1 MEKKESQVKG
11 KVVFLASEKEDLSL
25 GKCLVF
31 LLDIFCTIAAY
42 VGGKVLLIA
51 ALVFLPVVIIS
62 LIVTIVFIQKSVRNK
77 TFEIL
82 SLFSL
87 PIIIAFIIGSSVS
100 SIQNQRTKKNLLE
113 AQKYVEQYYE
123 QNGSFPGNND
133 PYLQELDVQIQ
144 GSKFFGNYLKAQEYT
159 QQYYNQYGKLPDK
172 DDPYLQELDSDIF
185 GEDNYYE
192 LHANG
197 ARIRRGDDH
206 VYFYPQP

>member
-11 KVVFLASEKEDLSL
+11 KVVFLASEEEDLSL

-42 VGGKVLLIA
+42 AGGKALIIA

-113 AQKYVEQYYE
+113 AQRYVEQYYE

-197 ARIRRGDDH
+197 ARIRRGDDRVH
-206 VYFYPQP
+206 FYPQP

>member
-113 AQKYVEQYYE
+113 AQRYVEQYYE

-159 QQYYNQYGKLPDK
+159 QQYYNQYGELPDK

>member
-1 MEKKESQVKG
+1 MEKDTGQVKG
-11 KVVFLASEKEDLSL
+11 KVVFLSSEKEDLSL

-62 LIVTIVFIQKSVRNK
+62 LTVTIVFIQKSVQNK

-113 AQKYVEQYYE
+113 AQRYVEQYYE
-123 QNGSFPGNND
+123 QNGSLPDVDD
-133 PYLQELDVQIQ
+133 PQLKELKVQIRGEEFYFNSENHQ
-144 GSKFFGNYLKAQEYT
+144 LYT
-159 QQYYNQYGKLPDK
+159 KK
-172 DDPYLQELDSDIF
+172 DFEEKINSHETDDTN
-185 GEDNYYE
+185 GEEFNADQFVKEFDYE

-197 ARIRRGDDH
+197 ARIRRGDDRVH
-206 VYFYPQP
+206 FYPQP

>member
-1 MEKKESQVKG
+1 MKS
-11 KVVFLASEKEDLSL
+11 KVVFLSSEKEDLSL

-62 LIVTIVFIQKSVRNK
+62 LTVTIVFIQKSVQNK

-100 SIQNQRTKKNLLE
+100 SIQNQKIEENLLE

-123 QNGSFPGNND
+123 QNGS
-133 PYLQELDVQIQ
+133 
-144 GSKFFGNYLKAQEYT
+144 
-159 QQYYNQYGKLPDK
+159 
-172 DDPYLQELDSDIF
+172 
-185 GEDNYYE
+185 
-192 LHANG
+192 
-197 ARIRRGDDH
+197 
-206 VYFYPQP
+206 